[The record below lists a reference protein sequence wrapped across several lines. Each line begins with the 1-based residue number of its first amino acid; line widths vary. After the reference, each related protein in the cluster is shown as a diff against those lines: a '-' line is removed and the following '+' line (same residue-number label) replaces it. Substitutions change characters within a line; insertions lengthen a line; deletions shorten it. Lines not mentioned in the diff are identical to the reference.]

1 MSENNTS
8 YGKTTA
14 EKLDNILRRGIEIF
28 DNYQSEENLKL
39 DEEINNLYE
48 EINNLYN
55 MFGIQKHVK
64 PEISYV
70 DNRLLKNV
78 HKEDLFLYLVDV
90 ILKESLSKEQYAEY
104 LKQKHLI
111 FNKQFVDDIF
121 QALKQHVGDSF
132 KNIPA
137 GNNIKNQQQSVKVGI
152 KK

>member
-1 MSENNTS
+1 MLENNTS
-8 YGKTTA
+8 IYGETTA
-14 EKLDNILRRGIEIF
+14 EKLDNILRRGIEII
-28 DNYQSEENLKL
+28 DDYQRKENLKQ
-39 DEEINNLYE
+39 DEK
-48 EINNLYN
+48 INNLYN

-132 KNIPA
+132 KNIPIG
-137 GNNIKNQQQSVKVGI
+137 GNNVNNQQQNVVKVGV